1 MLTREEPYNHPNGA
15 MARRKMADARRLASR
30 DIQECP
36 GAVRPGDV
44 SPPLAGGGRLNAPL
58 PPDCGPDPG
67 HLDQPPVLAGGGPP
81 PIILKGDTWVG
92 VLWLRWVPLLQRVG
106 L

>member
-1 MLTREEPYNHPNGA
+1 
-15 MARRKMADARRLASR
+15 MARRKMADVRRLANR

-67 HLDQPPVLAGGGPP
+67 HLDQPPVLAGGTAADNP
-81 PIILKGDTWVG
+81 
-92 VLWLRWVPLLQRVG
+92 
-106 L
+106 